1 MKKIIVM
8 SVAIVVAFVA
18 GFKANDYWYNN
29 EGLFKANQ
37 FKKVLIE
44 AQVDALQKADI
55 VMDNNQLFDTDGG
68 DAMTDYLDAVTRVD
82 SLYTTQR

>member
-8 SVAIVVAFVA
+8 SVAIVVSFVA
-18 GFKANDYWYNN
+18 GFKLNDYWYNN

-68 DAMTDYLDAVTRVD
+68 DAITDYLDAAAKVD
-82 SLYTTQR
+82 SLYNIQ

>member
-8 SVAIVVAFVA
+8 SVAIVVAFVV

-29 EGLFKANQ
+29 EGLYEANK

-68 DAMTDYLDAVTRVD
+68 DAITDYLDAVTRVD
-82 SLYTTQR
+82 SLYNIQ